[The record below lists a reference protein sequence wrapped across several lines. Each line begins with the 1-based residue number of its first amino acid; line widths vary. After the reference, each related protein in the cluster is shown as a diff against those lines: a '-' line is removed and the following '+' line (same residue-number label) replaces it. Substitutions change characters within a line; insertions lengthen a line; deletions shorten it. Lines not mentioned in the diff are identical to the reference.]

1 MCDPITALI
10 GLAGVGASL
19 ASAAQ
24 PVAKPPPAQTPA
36 VSAPTNVK
44 DTTVKLGSDSD
55 ANASASSAERVTFM
69 ERRTQGTSLGSLG
82 RSGLAL

>member
-19 ASAAQ
+19 AAASAPIAT
-24 PVAKPPPAQTPA
+24 PPPAALPA
-36 VSAPTNVK
+36 IAPPTNVK
-44 DTTVKLGSDSD
+44 DTEVKLGSNSD
-55 ANASASSAERVTFM
+55 ANSSANTAERVSFV
-69 ERRTQGTSLGSLG
+69 ERRVQGTSLGSLG